1 MNESELA
8 QAAVTGDTLALQR
21 LLLANYE
28 RLTAFVAP
36 RIPPRLRPTIDA
48 EDVVQ
53 EVFRCVHRDVTS
65 HFVPRGAGSFLA
77 WARSIA
83 EKRLID
89 RIAAES
95 RLKRGGR
102 LKRYSA
108 GLQLSSMADFLG
120 LQPAQD
126 LTPSR
131 QVAAGEAVEMLH
143 AAIDQLPEPQRAVV
157 QGVLAGSG
165 LDDIAAASG
174 RTKGAVRG
182 LLHRARLRLRQ
193 ELGASGK
200 WFSEGDVA

>member
-28 RLTAFVAP
+28 YLRAFVAP
-36 RIPPRLRPTIDA
+36 RIPPQLRRTIDA

-53 EVFRCVHRDVTS
+53 EAFRCVYRDVTS
-65 HFVPRGAGSFLA
+65 HFVPRGDGSFLA

-95 RLKRGGR
+95 RLKRGGHLQR
-102 LKRYSA
+102 HSA
-108 GLQLSSMADFLG
+108 GFQPGSMADFPG
-120 LQPAQD
+120 LQAAQEM
-126 LTPSR
+126 TPSR
-131 QVAAGEAVEMLH
+131 QVAAGEAADMLR
-143 AAIDQLPEPQRAVV
+143 AAIDQLPEPQRAVI

-165 LDDIAAASG
+165 LEDIAAASG

-193 ELGASGK
+193 ELGDSGK
-200 WFSEGDVA
+200 WFSGGDVQ